1 MVKYLTFLL
10 FIIFLGCE
18 INSEQLVKSEKFNF
32 QNVYFNAVS
41 KDLKFSEFQED
52 SDIDLTKKL
61 LKNWFNN
68 NIKTSGLDGNLLVK
82 VNSIDI
88 NKIKKKAYY
97 RFEINLNIF
106 FTETNEI
113 FNKKKI
119 YNVNSVDYGEIE
131 GDFSIKDMEIL
142 NKNIILKSI
151 NSISQ
156 KLISM

>member
-1 MVKYLTFLL
+1 MVKYITFLL
-10 FIIFLGCE
+10 FIFFLGCE

-32 QNVYFNAVS
+32 QNVYFNTVS

-52 SDIDLTKKL
+52 PDIDLTKKL

-82 VNSIDI
+82 VSSIDI
-88 NKIKKKAYY
+88 NKIKKKEFY

-119 YNVNSVDYGEIE
+119 YNISSVDYGEIE
-131 GDFSIKDMEIL
+131 GDFSIKDMEVL
-142 NKNIILKSI
+142 NENIILKSI
-151 NSISQ
+151 NSVSQ